1 MSNTLDILDCKGTR
15 VGEYVIPEGVM
26 IELNNEPEKGLQAV
40 HDTVVA
46 YLAGLRAGTAC
57 TKTRGEVSGGGAK
70 PFRQKGTGRARS
82 GSSRSPVWV
91 GGGTI
96 FGPRPRSFAKK
107 VNKKVLRLA
116 LRRAFTERIAD
127 GDVVVVDQVQLPD
140 HKTKNV
146 VSILKNLNL
155 ADSTVMMSLPA
166 LEDQAAVVCATGNL
180 PNLVLR
186 KSDNVNVYELL
197 RFGKLLFTKDGLDAF
212 IQRLA

>member
-1 MSNTLDILDCKGTR
+1 MSNTLDILDCKGVR
-15 VGEYVIPEGVM
+15 VGEYVIPEGV
-26 IELNNEPEKGLQAV
+26 IELEKGEQAV

-107 VNKKVLRLA
+107 VNKKVLQLA
-116 LRRAFTERIAD
+116 LKRAFSERIVE
-127 GDVVVVDQVQLPD
+127 GDVVVVDNVQLPD

-146 VSILKNLNL
+146 VSILKSLNI
-155 ADSTVMMSLPA
+155 ADSTIMMSLPC
-166 LEDQAAVVCATGNL
+166 LDDQAAVVCATGNL
-180 PNLVLR
+180 SNLVLR

-197 RFGKLLFTKDGLDAF
+197 RFGKLLFTKDALDAF

>member
-15 VGEYVIPEGVM
+15 GGEYVIPGGVM
-26 IELNNEPEKGLQAV
+26 MELDKEPEKGLQAV

-127 GDVVVVDQVQLPD
+127 GDVVIVDQVQLPD